1 MNIGGILQFSKRKIH
16 QYNVTDMRQQP
27 ADMTLILKQ
36 TNKQTT
42 DMSQQIGC
50 RSE

>member
-1 MNIGGILQFSKRKIH
+1 
-16 QYNVTDMRQQP
+16 MRQQP
-27 ADMTLILKQ
+27 TDMSLIL
-36 TNKQTT
+36 KQTT